1 MVIIW
6 VSINIFLAFK
16 LLSKITGWGFP
27 CGSVMRN
34 LPANV
39 GDKGSILGL
48 GRSTCHE
55 ATKSM
60 CQNY

>member
-34 LPANV
+34 LPANI
-39 GDKGSILGL
+39 GDMGSILGL
-48 GRSTCHE
+48 GRCHMPR
-55 ATKSM
+55 S
-60 CQNY
+60 N